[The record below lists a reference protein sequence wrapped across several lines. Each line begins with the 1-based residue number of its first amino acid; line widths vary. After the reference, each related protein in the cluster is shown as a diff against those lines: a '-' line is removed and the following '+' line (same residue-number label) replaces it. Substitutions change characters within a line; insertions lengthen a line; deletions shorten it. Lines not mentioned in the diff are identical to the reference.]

1 MIRSRLG
8 RGTPSA
14 PTEDEKPQKEP
25 SLPHIPTIG
34 AEPATAAALVDD
46 LMPTGLHTIIAD
58 GTFNGWNAARI
69 PEESMAAALELPSLV
84 GKLIPDPTDV
94 DPDSTD
100 DLLATRITPAVQN
113 TPTPEPSVSPVE
125 TSMQAQIIGPDEPSM
140 FEGVDEITSGQ
151 RLMSTGD
158 LLSTRFRIEEL
169 ITVRDGIETWRSHD
183 LVLSRDVMAHII
195 PEGSPHTTN
204 LLQAARKGAIATDSR
219 FLRVLDAVSLDNDP
233 REIGGYIVCEYAHG
247 SSLANLLKHGPLS
260 TLEAAWV
267 VRELADALTS
277 LHGQGLFHEQLTPNN
292 IVITT
297 LGAVKLAG
305 FGVEAGF
312 HPNASV
318 KWSDREAA
326 DVRGLA
332 SLLYAMLV
340 LHWPGGDMLGL
351 PAAPL
356 VDGEIA
362 LMSSVTPGISPALDR
377 ICAAALA
384 GQELAPDQR
393 ITTASQLASEL
404 AAVLG
409 TADASPDLEARV
421 RQPQNPIPTHLRPTP
436 LDSMPA
442 PVVPDSTATQ
452 VQPAVARQSRQR
464 VVETS
469 AVEEVKSAKP
479 TYEGRPLLW
488 VVLVAAI
495 ATLVISLIVV
505 AINSIGRPEAPESS
519 SPTPTTSE
527 SQEAPATG
535 TVIPVVAV
543 TDFDPRAD
551 NGSGDE
557 HPDQVNNAIDGDPS
571 TGWST
576 MQYRDNPKLGG
587 EKPGVGLVLDL
598 GKPVKLGEVEVT
610 FAGAG
615 ETVELR
621 VPEKEATDKAP
632 MDRQAQ
638 WRTVATAE
646 DTSEQAVLTPTEE
659 VTSRYV
665 LIYLTKLPEVSSGR
679 YVGTVNEIVVKQR

>member
-1 MIRSRLG
+1 
-8 RGTPSA
+8 
-14 PTEDEKPQKEP
+14 
-25 SLPHIPTIG
+25 
-34 AEPATAAALVDD
+34 
-46 LMPTGLHTIIAD
+46 
-58 GTFNGWNAARI
+58 
-69 PEESMAAALELPSLV
+69 MAAALELPSLV

-312 HPNASV
+312 HPNTSV

-356 VDGEIA
+356 VNGEIA

-436 LDSMPA
+436 LDSMPI

-505 AINSIGRPEAPESS
+505 AINSIGRPEAPGSS
-519 SPTPTTSE
+519 SPTPTASE

-535 TVIPVVAV
+535 TVIPVATV

-551 NGSGDE
+551 NGNGQE

-576 MQYRDNPKLGG
+576 MQYLDNPKLGG
-587 EKPGVGLVLDL
+587 LKPGVGLVLDL
-598 GKPVKLGEVEVT
+598 GKPVKLGEIEVT

-646 DTSEQAVLTPTEE
+646 DTSEQTVLTPTEE

-679 YVGTVNEIVVKQR
+679 YVGTVNEIVVKQG

>member
-1 MIRSRLG
+1 
-8 RGTPSA
+8 
-14 PTEDEKPQKEP
+14 
-25 SLPHIPTIG
+25 
-34 AEPATAAALVDD
+34 
-46 LMPTGLHTIIAD
+46 
-58 GTFNGWNAARI
+58 
-69 PEESMAAALELPSLV
+69 MAAALELPSLV
-84 GKLIPDPTDV
+84 GKLIPDPADV

-140 FEGVDEITSGQ
+140 FDGVDEITSGQ

-312 HPNASV
+312 HPNTSV

-421 RQPQNPIPTHLRPTP
+421 RQPQNPIPTHRRPTS

-576 MQYRDNPKLGG
+576 I
-587 EKPGVGLVLDL
+587 
-598 GKPVKLGEVEVT
+598 
-610 FAGAG
+610 
-615 ETVELR
+615 
-621 VPEKEATDKAP
+621 
-632 MDRQAQ
+632 
-638 WRTVATAE
+638 
-646 DTSEQAVLTPTEE
+646 SESQ
-659 VTSRYV
+659 S
-665 LIYLTKLPEVSSGR
+665 
-679 YVGTVNEIVVKQR
+679 N